1 MPGVMKRLL
10 AALPASIVF
19 LLLAAP
25 AALADAQEQVSGEGT
40 YGVADD
46 KVVTNAG
53 FIVIL
58 AFPLLILCLS
68 LLQWRLD
75 KRKERR
81 KAISKSLTAGRRWQS
96 GW

>member
-1 MPGVMKRLL
+1 MARLGILTLL
-10 AALPASIVF
+10 ATLA
-19 LLLAAP
+19 LAAP
-25 AALADAQEQVSGEGT
+25 VYASEVGHDGGEGW
-40 YGVADD
+40 YGLTND

-53 FIVIL
+53 FLVIG
-58 AFPLLILCLS
+58 AIPLLIFLLS

-81 KAISKSLTAGRRWQS
+81 KEAAKARAASPQWRG